1 MHLDFDRLK
10 GRAEAL
16 GNHYR
21 KYSTIIENNI
31 DGLIGRLARA
41 GMVERVHLWASA
53 HNYREEIST
62 IAQVG
67 NGKEEK
73 LADLGCYFAI
83 QFLQMNLNAL
93 DALMLEV
100 TTNETR
106 LGVYKQFMLRV
117 GHDFRKLTAAYME
130 QLLNVFLPADQNVE
144 FVFMG
149 VGTRSDQDDIDIG
162 VVDRGEQGREDL
174 NKAISR
180 MNAEM
185 FKKAVSLHFHLSEHV
200 GSPTSYSASI
210 DEYLRMLEN
219 EIHDFVIINE
229 MLGAARVIGSRKL
242 FFDFRRMV
250 TLRYYYNTEGGKY
263 NKYHEGYLRGIVGET
278 RSFMLRELSQD
289 HLSPKS
295 DGLRMIKAAL
305 YAAKTIF
312 NLRQVNAWAILEELK
327 KRDKKR
333 RAYYEDLEVPLT
345 FLEIFRYLYQ
355 LLIAQE
361 EEIYL
366 SQKSAKDNLSLV
378 AVAMGYRAVGTAS
391 ATNFLITDYYDN
403 IRRAKDA
410 LRNSMPHIVGH
421 LSSITV
427 FGKLLRHKKATIS
440 GEKRVGNLAIR
451 FLEEAKFFR
460 GTRFWDDAI
469 TVLERKNGQLL
480 KRLVDDLCSLP
491 PEKKE
496 EILQQYI
503 AWGWNSFIAT
513 FSFAV
518 LLHRYRHDSDDP
530 DLFQRFNE
538 LFVQRM
544 SGTVEEAQRISTVFT
559 HYPKLLHEFTDLLME
574 SQQRKFFHWLD
585 SDVWDKELLPARD
598 RLRYLLRLHYG
609 TSKYFQRAM
618 DKVLGAH
625 PEYLSYLNDPPR
637 LDLIGKGS
645 LAEVEREPNIHQKLK
660 KLTFFHDFEFFRVCL
675 SALSGA
681 SSLSVAVEYTEF
693 FDTYLRLLFDTCKHE
708 IDERR
713 GITLQTGD
721 LLGIFVAGGRG
732 QMQAFDDDYDLV
744 ILLNSDDESML
755 SYCSSIISRMHKEIV
770 ACGIMPHYRLAD
782 FTTSYVCTFSQL
794 KTILEDGASDRFIDQ
809 SILLGSRMIVGSAVL
824 QQAFEQEIIQPYV
837 FKRRDQYVREMLEEI
852 NQRQIN
858 YFERNQDGIDLKEI
872 SGGLRDIEMLLLI
885 CRALFNPREPSNFM
899 LMNRLAAGLPING
912 PLFQKLSKAY
922 AFLRMMRN
930 LNRLIVAADDKFDK
944 EYLENLTEFLKI
956 PGHKNDSGP
965 DQLLT
970 KVQTTLSSSRRII
983 KEITEKVVRPEMK
996 KQPRLVA

>member
-1 MHLDFDRLK
+1 MDLDFDRLRR
-10 GRAEAL
+10 RAEAL

-31 DGLIGRLARA
+31 DALMGRLEYA
-41 GMVERVHLWASA
+41 GMVERVHLWAGA
-53 HNYREEIST
+53 HNYQEEIST

-67 NGKEEK
+67 KSKEEK

-100 TTNETR
+100 TTNEAR

-130 QLLNVFLPADQNVE
+130 QLLNIFLPPEQRIE

-162 VVDRGEQGREDL
+162 VVDRGEQGRDDL

-210 DEYLRMLEN
+210 DEYLRLLEN

-242 FFDFRRMV
+242 FFDFRRKV
-250 TLRYYYNTEGGKY
+250 TLRYYYNAEGGKY
-263 NKYHEGYLRGIVGET
+263 AKYHEGYLRGIVGET

-289 HLSPKS
+289 YLSPKN

-333 RAYYEDLEVPLT
+333 RAYYENLEGPLT

-366 SQKSAKDNLSLV
+366 HPKSAKDNLALV
-378 AVAMGYRAVGTAS
+378 ADAMGYRNVGTAS
-391 ATNFLITDYYDN
+391 ATDFLITDYYDN
-403 IRRAKDA
+403 IQKAKNA
-410 LRNSMPHIVGH
+410 LKNSMPAIVDH

-427 FGKLLRHKKATIS
+427 FGKLLRHKKATTA
-440 GEKRVGNLAIR
+440 GEKRVGNLALR

-469 TVLERKNGQLL
+469 TVLELKNGQLL

-491 PEKKE
+491 SDRKE
-496 EILQQYI
+496 DLLQQYI

-513 FSFAV
+513 FSFVV
-518 LLHRYRHDSDDP
+518 LLHRYRRDFDDP
-530 DLFQRFNE
+530 DLYQRFNE

-544 SGTVEEAQRISTVFT
+544 SGTVDEAQRISTVFT
-559 HYPKLLHEFTDLLME
+559 HYPKLLHDYTDLLTE

-618 DKVLGAH
+618 DKVLARH
-625 PEYLSYLNDPPR
+625 PEYLSYLNDPQR
-637 LDLIGKGS
+637 LDLIGKGI
-645 LAEVEREPNIHQKLK
+645 LAEVEREPSIRQKLR

-675 SALSGA
+675 KTLSGA
-681 SSLSVAVEYTEF
+681 SSQSVALEYAEF
-693 FDTYLRLLFDTCKHE
+693 SDTYLRLLFDTCKQDV
-708 IDERR
+708 DERR
-713 GITLQTGD
+713 GTALQTGD

-744 ILLNSDDESML
+744 ILLNSDDEAML
-755 SYCSSIISRMHKEIV
+755 SYCSSISSRMHKEIV

-782 FTTSYVCTFSQL
+782 FTTSYVCTFRQL
-794 KTILEDGASDRFIDQ
+794 KTILEDGAGDRFIDQ
-809 SILLGSRMIVGSAVL
+809 SILLGSRMIVGSAIL
-824 QQAFEQEIIQPYV
+824 QQAFEREIIQPYV
-837 FKRRDQYVREMLEEI
+837 LEKRAQYIGEMLEEI
-852 NQRQIN
+852 SQRRLSYSECDEGTIN
-858 YFERNQDGIDLKEI
+858 LKEI
-872 SGGLRDIEMLLLI
+872 AGGLRDVEMLLLI
-885 CRALFNPREPSNFM
+885 CRALFNLQEPSNFM
-899 LMNRLAAGLPING
+899 LMNRLATGLTQHG
-912 PLFQKLSKAY
+912 QLFHRLSKIY
-922 AFLRMMRN
+922 EFLRMIRN
-930 LNRLIVAADDKFDK
+930 LNRLTVAADDKFDR

-965 DQLLT
+965 SRLLT
-970 KVQTTLSSSRRII
+970 KLQATLSSGRRTIE
-983 KEITEKVVRPEMK
+983 EITEKVVRPKMK
-996 KQPRLVA
+996 RWPG